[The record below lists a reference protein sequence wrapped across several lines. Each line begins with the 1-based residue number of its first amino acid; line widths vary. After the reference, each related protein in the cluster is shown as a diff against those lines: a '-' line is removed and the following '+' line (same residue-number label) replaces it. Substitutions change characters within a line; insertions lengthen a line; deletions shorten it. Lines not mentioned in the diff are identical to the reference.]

1 MGITAMN
8 HFTVLTDDL
17 AATTKFYGFFGLVP
31 GWRPPF
37 TFPGAWLYSGETPIL
52 HVIARDTVNRTDGL
66 LDHMAFSAVDLPGV
80 VRTLKREG
88 YDYDLRRLAGGGIW
102 QLFVRDPAG
111 AKVEFDFAKDE
122 PAPDGYVAPA

>member
-17 AATTKFYGFFGLVP
+17 DATINFYGMFGLNP

-37 TFPGAWLYSGETPIL
+37 GFPGAWLYSGETAIL
-52 HVIARDTVNRTDGL
+52 HVIKRDEVTRIDGL
-66 LDHMAFSAVDLPGV
+66 LDHMAFSAVDLPAV
-80 VRTLKREG
+80 AARLKAAG
-88 YDYDLRRLAGGGIW
+88 HDYDLRRLAGGGIW
-102 QLFVRDPAG
+102 QLFTRDPAG

-122 PAPDGYVAPA
+122 PAPEGYVA

>member
-8 HFTVLTDDL
+8 HFTVLTSDVD
-17 AATTKFYGFFGLVP
+17 ATTRFYGLFGMRP

-37 TFPGAWLYSGETPIL
+37 TFPGAWLYVGDTPIL
-52 HVIARDTVNRTDGL
+52 HVIGRDDVSQYKDGL
-66 LDHMAFSAVDLPGV
+66 LDHMAFSASDLRGV
-80 VRTLKREG
+80 TATLKREG
-88 YDYDLRRLAGGGIW
+88 YEYDLRRIAGGGIW

-122 PAPDGYVAPA
+122 PGPDDFAG